1 MNICF
6 RLRDVDLV
14 YGSKPKSVFEAI
26 DSGLS
31 RHEIQNRLGMVVGVH
46 GLSFDVHQGEI
57 LVLMGSSGSGKSS
70 LLRCFN
76 GLNGRGVG
84 TLRGLL
90 EFYPHQSVQSI
101 RIHQCTEQALRELR
115 RHQISMVFQ
124 QFALMPWK
132 SVWENVAYPL
142 ELQGVGAEELQ
153 DRVNEKLKLVQLC
166 QWGDAF
172 PGELSGGMQ
181 QRVGIARALVTDAP
195 VLLLDEPFSALDPLH
210 RRALQDELLEL
221 QEKLNKTMIFVTHDF
236 DEAARLGDRIGIL
249 ESGRLLQL
257 GTLDEILSQPSCKS
271 VDEFTLHY
279 RKFRQVAYT
288 SGGLLQL

>member
-46 GLSFDVHQGEI
+46 GLSLDVHQGEI

-166 QWGDAF
+166 QWGI
-172 PGELSGGMQ
+172 LS
-181 QRVGIARALVTDAP
+181 
-195 VLLLDEPFSALDPLH
+195 
-210 RRALQDELLEL
+210 
-221 QEKLNKTMIFVTHDF
+221 
-236 DEAARLGDRIGIL
+236 L
-249 ESGRLLQL
+249 ESSPVGCSN
-257 GTLDEILSQPSCKS
+257 E
-271 VDEFTLHY
+271 
-279 RKFRQVAYT
+279 
-288 SGGLLQL
+288 